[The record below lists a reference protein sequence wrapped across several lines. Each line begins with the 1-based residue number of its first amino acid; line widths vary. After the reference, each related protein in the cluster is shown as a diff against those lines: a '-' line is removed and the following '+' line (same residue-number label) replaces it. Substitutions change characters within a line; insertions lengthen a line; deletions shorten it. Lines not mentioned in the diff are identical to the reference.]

1 MALLLNFQTKSP
13 KQENHNKSYHFCL
26 DAGVIVIL
34 GDARVVV
41 GDAWILTRGARRQ
54 DLDGEKTN
62 ISIIDNKQNI
72 LRNIRRLIG
81 GWWQK
86 INGKTEWKIFMLFFW
101 VFF

>member
-1 MALLLNFQTKSP
+1 MALMLLNFQTKSP

-54 DLDGEKTN
+54 DLDGEKQILALLTTN
-62 ISIIDNKQNI
+62 KIYSGTSAA
-72 LRNIRRLIG
+72 LRG
-81 GWWQK
+81 
-86 INGKTEWKIFMLFFW
+86 
-101 VFF
+101 